1 MYSSLSKK
9 TQRLL
14 SKGDSIPVYPPVLT
28 PTSVL
33 RHRGELCRADT
44 EESRAFGR
52 RASHSEDSAERSDN
66 QVNKDGFYMC

>member
-14 SKGDSIPVYPPVLT
+14 SKGDSIPVYPPLLT
-28 PTSVL
+28 PTSGL

-44 EESRAFGR
+44 EERRPRAFGR
-52 RASHSEDSAERSDN
+52 RASHSEDSAERSDT
-66 QVNKDGFYMC
+66 QVNKDGF